1 MEFCPGGD
9 FFTHLKQ
16 IKILTEDQARIYF
29 LYILVDLNG
38 NCKIADFGLSK
49 LLEQD
54 EFSYSF
60 CGSSE

>member
-29 LYILVDLNG
+29 L
-38 NCKIADFGLSK
+38 
-49 LLEQD
+49 
-54 EFSYSF
+54 
-60 CGSSE
+60 